1 MIQLPEEVSM
11 KLNGTF
17 TVREVAGEIL
27 SIPVGKT
34 ALTLNGMIILNPVS
48 KVIWE
53 CLDKGAEYEE
63 ILKAVTDVF
72 DVAEQEARTD
82 LDEFLEELRKQD
94 LLSE

>member
-1 MIQLPEEVSM
+1 M

-17 TVREVAGEIL
+17 TLREVAGEIL
-27 SIPVGKT
+27 VIPVGKT

-53 CLDKGAEYEE
+53 SLEKGAEYEE
-63 ILKAVTDVF
+63 ILEAVTDAF
-72 DVAEQEARTD
+72 DVSEQEARTD

>member
-1 MIQLPEEVSM
+1 M

-17 TVREVAGEIL
+17 TLREVAGEIL
-27 SIPVGKT
+27 AIPVGKT

-53 CLDKGAEYEE
+53 CLEKGAEYEE
-63 ILKAVTDVF
+63 ILKAVTDAFEVP
-72 DVAEQEARTD
+72 EQEARAD
-82 LDEFLEELRKQD
+82 LNEFIEELRNQD

>member
-1 MIQLPEEVSM
+1 M

-17 TVREVAGEIL
+17 TLREVAGEIL
-27 SIPVGKT
+27 VIPVGKT

-53 CLDKGAEYEE
+53 CLEKGAEREQM
-63 ILKAVTDVF
+63 LAAVTDAFEVS
-72 DVAEQEARTD
+72 DEDAAAD
-82 LDEFLEELRKQD
+82 LDEFLNELRKQE

>member
-1 MIQLPEEVSM
+1 M

-17 TVREVAGEIL
+17 TLREVAGEIL
-27 SIPVGKT
+27 VIPVGKT

-53 CLDKGAEYEE
+53 CLEKGAEYEQ
-63 ILKAVTDVF
+63 ILKAVTDAFEVS
-72 DVAEQEARTD
+72 EQEARAD
-82 LDEFLEELRKQD
+82 LNEFIEELRNQE